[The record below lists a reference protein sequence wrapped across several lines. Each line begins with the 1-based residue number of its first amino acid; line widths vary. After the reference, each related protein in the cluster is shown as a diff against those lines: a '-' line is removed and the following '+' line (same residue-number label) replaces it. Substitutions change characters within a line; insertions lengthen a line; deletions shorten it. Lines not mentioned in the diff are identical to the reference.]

1 MDNIDYKIL
10 RCLKDNAR
18 LTASAISE
26 EINLSVSA
34 VIERIRK
41 MESSGVIKGYTIEV
55 EKVENPDYV
64 TVTVNDEFVKKLGNE
79 MVAIMEVRL
88 KHPKYYDEFAQLIQT
103 NDSIVACFY
112 MTGDFDFILKI
123 VTDSAAGLDEVYRFV
138 KGYEGVSATETHFVL
153 KTLKDEVSVIPEV
166 KEK

>member
-1 MDNIDYKIL
+1 MRDLQHRPSVKRSI
-10 RCLKDNAR
+10 
-18 LTASAISE
+18 
-26 EINLSVSA
+26 SVSA

-55 EKVENPDYV
+55 DQ
-64 TVTVNDEFVKKLGNE
+64 KKLGNE

-166 KEK
+166 KRNEQHSTYRHAGSGQEHYRGSSGKGSRL

>member
-10 RCLKDNAR
+10 GCLKKNSR
-18 LTASAISE
+18 LTASSISE

-55 EKVENPDYV
+55 DQ
-64 TVTVNDEFVKKLGNE
+64 KKLGNE

-166 KEK
+166 KKQ

>member
-55 EKVENPDYV
+55 DQ
-64 TVTVNDEFVKKLGNE
+64 KKLGNE

-88 KHPKYYDEFAQLIQT
+88 KHPKYYDEFTKVMAD
-103 NDSIVACFY
+103 NESIVACDY
-112 MTGDFDFILKI
+112 LTGDYDFMLKI
-123 VTDSAAGLDEVYRFV
+123 QTQSSETLEHLHRII
-138 KGYEGVSATETHFVL
+138 KSIRGVSATKTYFVL
-153 KTLKDEVSVIPEV
+153 KEIKCGQTAVGEV
-166 KEK
+166 

>member
-55 EKVENPDYV
+55 DQ
-64 TVTVNDEFVKKLGNE
+64 KKLGNE
-79 MVAIMEVRL
+79 MVAIMAKHKEHVEVV
-88 KHPKYYDEFAQLIQT
+88 PVDYKYSFGNQNNA
-103 NDSIVACFY
+103 
-112 MTGDFDFILKI
+112 K
-123 VTDSAAGLDEVYRFV
+123 
-138 KGYEGVSATETHFVL
+138 THRN
-153 KTLKDEVSVIPEV
+153 SV
-166 KEK
+166 KEYLFVGY

>member
-10 RCLKDNAR
+10 GCLKKNAR
-18 LTASAISE
+18 LTASSISE

-34 VIERIRK
+34 
-41 MESSGVIKGYTIEV
+41 GYTIEV
-55 EKVENPDYV
+55 DQ
-64 TVTVNDEFVKKLGNE
+64 KKLGNE

-166 KEK
+166 KKQ

>member
-1 MDNIDYKIL
+1 MDNIDIKIL
-10 RCLKDNAR
+10 KCLRKNAR
-18 LTASAISE
+18 LTASAIGE

-41 MESSGVIKGYTIEV
+41 LEQSGIIKGYTIEV
-55 EKVENPDYV
+55 DQKL
-64 TVTVNDEFVKKLGNE
+64 LGNE

-88 KHPKYYDEFAQLIQT
+88 KHPKYYDEFAGLIKT
-103 NDSIVACFY
+103 NNSIAACYY

-123 VTDSAAGLDEVYRFV
+123 VTDSAEGLDEVYKFV

-153 KTLKDEVSVIPEV
+153 KTEKDEVSIIPDLLG
-166 KEK
+166 

>member
-55 EKVENPDYV
+55 DQ
-64 TVTVNDEFVKKLGNE
+64 KKLGNE

-153 KTLKDEVSVIPEV
+153 KTLK
-166 KEK
+166 EKYQLYRR

>member
-41 MESSGVIKGYTIEV
+41 MESSGVIKGYTIE
-55 EKVENPDYV
+55 
-64 TVTVNDEFVKKLGNE
+64 GNE

>member
-41 MESSGVIKGYTIEV
+41 ME
-55 EKVENPDYV
+55 
-64 TVTVNDEFVKKLGNE
+64 
-79 MVAIMEVRL
+79 
-88 KHPKYYDEFAQLIQT
+88 
-103 NDSIVACFY
+103 SIVACFY

>member
-18 LTASAISE
+18 L
-26 EINLSVSA
+26 
-34 VIERIRK
+34 
-41 MESSGVIKGYTIEV
+41 ESSGVIKRYTIEV
-55 EKVENPDYV
+55 DQ
-64 TVTVNDEFVKKLGNE
+64 KKLGNE

-138 KGYEGVSATETHFVL
+138 KGYEGVSATNSEGMSPFW
-153 KTLKDEVSVIPEV
+153 IPAS
-166 KEK
+166 KCWRRKRAFR

>member
-10 RCLKDNAR
+10 GCLKKNAR
-18 LTASAISE
+18 LTASSISE

-55 EKVENPDYV
+55 DQ
-64 TVTVNDEFVKKLGNE
+64 KKLGNE

-103 NDSIVACFY
+103 NDSIVACF
-112 MTGDFDFILKI
+112 
-123 VTDSAAGLDEVYRFV
+123 
-138 KGYEGVSATETHFVL
+138 
-153 KTLKDEVSVIPEV
+153 
-166 KEK
+166 

>member
-41 MESSGVIKGYTIEV
+41 MESSGNKGIY
-55 EKVENPDYV
+55 
-64 TVTVNDEFVKKLGNE
+64 
-79 MVAIMEVRL
+79 
-88 KHPKYYDEFAQLIQT
+88 H
-103 NDSIVACFY
+103 
-112 MTGDFDFILKI
+112 
-123 VTDSAAGLDEVYRFV
+123 
-138 KGYEGVSATETHFVL
+138 
-153 KTLKDEVSVIPEV
+153 
-166 KEK
+166 

>member
-10 RCLKDNAR
+10 KCLKENAR

-34 VIERIRK
+34 VIERIKK
-41 MESSGVIKGYTIEV
+41 METGGIIRGYTIEV
-55 EKVENPDYV
+55 DQ
-64 TVTVNDEFVKKLGNE
+64 KKLGNE

-88 KHPKYYDEFAQLIQT
+88 KHPKYYEEFVGLIKQ

-123 VTDSAAGLDEVYRFV
+123 VTDSAAGLDEVYKFV

-153 KTLKDEVSVIPEV
+153 KTEKDEVSVIPEGDRS
-166 KEK
+166 

>member
-55 EKVENPDYV
+55 DQK
-64 TVTVNDEFVKKLGNE
+64 E

>member
-10 RCLKDNAR
+10 GCLKKNAR
-18 LTASAISE
+18 LTASSISE

-41 MESSGVIKGYTIEV
+41 MES
-55 EKVENPDYV
+55 
-64 TVTVNDEFVKKLGNE
+64 
-79 MVAIMEVRL
+79 
-88 KHPKYYDEFAQLIQT
+88 
-103 NDSIVACFY
+103 SIVACFY

-166 KEK
+166 KK

>member
-41 MESSGVIKGYTIEV
+41 MESSGVIKGYTI
-55 EKVENPDYV
+55 
-64 TVTVNDEFVKKLGNE
+64 E

>member
-55 EKVENPDYV
+55 DQ
-64 TVTVNDEFVKKLGNE
+64 KKL
-79 MVAIMEVRL
+79 MEVRL

>member
-1 MDNIDYKIL
+1 MNATDTTEFFGQEKISKIL
-10 RCLKDNAR
+10 
-18 LTASAISE
+18 
-26 EINLSVSA
+26 
-34 VIERIRK
+34 
-41 MESSGVIKGYTIEV
+41 
-55 EKVENPDYV
+55 
-64 TVTVNDEFVKKLGNE
+64 FKLAPPV
-79 MVAIMEVRL
+79 M
-88 KHPKYYDEFAQLIQT
+88 FAQLIQT

>member
-1 MDNIDYKIL
+1 MSIFFAMMYPDTVAGAPTI
-10 RCLKDNAR
+10 
-18 LTASAISE
+18 IS
-26 EINLSVSA
+26 IA
-34 VIERIRK
+34 
-41 MESSGVIKGYTIEV
+41 TIS
-55 EKVENPDYV
+55 
-64 TVTVNDEFVKKLGNE
+64 LG
-79 MVAIMEVRL
+79 
-88 KHPKYYDEFAQLIQT
+88 PKPIPMAT
-103 NDSIVACFY
+103 GRN

>member
-10 RCLKDNAR
+10 KCLKENAR

-34 VIERIRK
+34 VIERIKK
-41 MESSGVIKGYTIEV
+41 METGGIIKGYTIEV
-55 EKVENPDYV
+55 DQ
-64 TVTVNDEFVKKLGNE
+64 KKLGNE
-79 MVAIMEVRL
+79 MVAIMEVGL
-88 KHPKYYDEFAQLIQT
+88 KHPKYYEEFVSLIKQ

-123 VTDSAAGLDEVYRFV
+123 VTDSAAGLDEVYKFV

-153 KTLKDEVSVIPEV
+153 KTEKDEVSVIPEADRS
-166 KEK
+166 

>member
-10 RCLKDNAR
+10 KCLKENAR

-34 VIERIRK
+34 VIERIKK
-41 MESSGVIKGYTIEV
+41 METGGIIKGYTIEV
-55 EKVENPDYV
+55 DQ
-64 TVTVNDEFVKKLGNE
+64 KKLGNE
-79 MVAIMEVRL
+79 MVAIMEVGL
-88 KHPKYYDEFAQLIQT
+88 KHPKYYEEFVGLIKQ

-123 VTDSAAGLDEVYRFV
+123 VTDSAAGLDEVYKFV

-153 KTLKDEVSVIPEV
+153 KTEKDEVSVIPEGDRS
-166 KEK
+166 

>member
-1 MDNIDYKIL
+1 MDNIDYRIL
-10 RCLKDNAR
+10 KCLKENAR

-34 VIERIRK
+34 VIERIKK
-41 MESSGVIKGYTIEV
+41 METGGIIKGYTIEV
-55 EKVENPDYV
+55 DQ
-64 TVTVNDEFVKKLGNE
+64 KKLGNE
-79 MVAIMEVRL
+79 MVAIMEVGL
-88 KHPKYYDEFAQLIQT
+88 KHPKYYEEFVSLIKQ

-123 VTDSAAGLDEVYRFV
+123 VTDSAAGLDEVYKFV

-153 KTLKDEVSVIPEV
+153 KTEKDEVSVIPEADR
-166 KEK
+166 